1 MDSNNSGGSNIEKIN
16 SIFKSIRSGLSKALD
31 FIVKIKDIIWFVIVI
46 IISIFLMSQCKSKN
60 NLEREVDILTN
71 NTYALSDSI
80 RNYQDELGNIVAE
93 KHALQLSQDEMEK
106 TIGELK
112 KKNTEYVSYINT
124 NIGLKDTIYVE
135 KVVYKDVVI
144 DTITN
149 TESGTIHLEK
159 NDIFNK
165 SKRYISANIP
175 YTVKYPSNL
184 TVGNAEFVVEQ
195 NIFVEGVITRNNKTK
210 ETMLYLKSDYP
221 GVTFN
226 SGNAIVATNGKQY
239 DRDARKRHGIGISI
253 GPSFGY
259 YYFYPTQSFKPA
271 VGFSITIGYTFTPK
285 AFQW

>member
-1 MDSNNSGGSNIEKIN
+1 MDSNNSGNSNVEKIN
-16 SIFKSIRSGLSKALD
+16 SVFKSIRDWLSKALD
-31 FIVKIKDIIWFVIVI
+31 FIVKIKDIIWFVVVI
-46 IISIFLMSQCKSKN
+46 IISIFLMSQCSSKN
-60 NLEREVDILTN
+60 KLEREVDILTN

-80 RNYQDELGNIVAE
+80 LNYKDELGNMVAE

-175 YTVKYPSNL
+175 YTVNYPSNL
-184 TVGNAEFVVEQ
+184 TVGNAEFVVDQ
-195 NIFVEGVITRNNKTK
+195 NIFVEGVITRDNKTK

-221 GVTFN
+221 GITFN

-239 DRDARKRHGIGISI
+239 DRNARKRHGIGISI

-271 VGFSITIGYTFTPK
+271 VGLSITIGYTFTPK